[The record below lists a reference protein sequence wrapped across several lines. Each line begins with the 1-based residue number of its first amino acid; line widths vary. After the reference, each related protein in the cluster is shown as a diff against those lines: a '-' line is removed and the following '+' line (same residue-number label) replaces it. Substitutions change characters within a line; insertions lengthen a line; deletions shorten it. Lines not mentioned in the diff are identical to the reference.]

1 MSNENEMTQKY
12 QQHYNKILN
21 GTLTDTIMKSISYQ
35 ANIQL
40 ANDIIAEQEKV
51 IGELKNNENTSKKE
65 LQDRISNLENVG
77 KNNQS
82 TISKL
87 QTDLY
92 EANKLKS
99 EYENVK
105 HQVQHLN
112 TFKND
117 LIKSREEIKNLQI
130 DHQKQVDELKNDYED
145 KIAKLTLTIESLKTP
160 TTSKKKAVKVT
171 KAPSVK
177 KAPIKT
183 IEVEE
188 IKDGGIF

>member
-1 MSNENEMTQKY
+1 MSDNMNEKY
-12 QQHYNKILN
+12 QQYYNKVLT
-21 GTLTDTIMKSISYQ
+21 GTLTDTLMKSISYQ

-145 KIAKLTLTIESLKTP
+145 KIAKLTLTIENLKTP
-160 TTSKKKAVKVT
+160 TTTKKKATKVT